1 METEILKLLKEQLDL
16 DKSLTLS
23 DKFKDL
29 DEWDSLATLS
39 LMSIID
45 EEYDVII
52 GQEDLEVM
60 GTIQDII
67 NFVKKK
73 KS

>member
-67 NFVKKK
+67 NFVKKR

>member
-60 GTIQDII
+60 ETIQDII

-73 KS
+73 KN